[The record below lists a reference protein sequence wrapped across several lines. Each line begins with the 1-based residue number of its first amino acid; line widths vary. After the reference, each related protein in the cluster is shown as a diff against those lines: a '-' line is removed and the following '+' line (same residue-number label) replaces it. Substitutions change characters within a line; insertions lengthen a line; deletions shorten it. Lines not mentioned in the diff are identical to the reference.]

1 MVRHPRLNDEPMEQE
16 STFDLEA
23 ISAPDMS
30 RYGPPGRAEISP
42 MGQYFR
48 DVRRYPLLSHAR
60 EIELAQHIQEDGRTW
75 REQLTEHLLHIP
87 LLLACRSRLR
97 RRAMSVSA
105 IWDGD
110 SPPPLE
116 EVLGTLNTL
125 QRLRCEMRRLI
136 PPGTRRQAETDVLHQ
151 ALLLRR
157 DMQALL
163 AAWSWPAVFLY
174 QAWNRFDTAMATTS
188 PRRQCRQ
195 VRRYISTLGYRL
207 EELRTVWRALS
218 YVHAGVERAKQEMI
232 TRNLR
237 LVISVAREFSHTGLP
252 LTDLIQEGNIGLM
265 RAVEKFD
272 YRRNLKFST
281 YAIWWIKQAMRRAIF
296 EQATLIRIPEYM
308 YDSVRR
314 VNRSQQSLTGE
325 LGRTP
330 SAHEIAQHLDMPV
343 GRVERSLEL
352 VREPVSLDRP
362 LADDTSHT
370 LGDVLADVQAHT
382 SQEVLVHQ
390 ALIAQTHRA
399 LESLTPREA
408 EVLRRRYGLHG
419 KPGETLR
426 QIGEDLHLSHER
438 VRQIEAEALSK
449 LRHQSATLRV
459 FLEA

>member
-1 MVRHPRLNDEPMEQE
+1 
-16 STFDLEA
+16 
-23 ISAPDMS
+23 
-30 RYGPPGRAEISP
+30 

-60 EIELAQHIQEDGRTW
+60 EIELAQHIQEDGRQW

-97 RRAMSVSA
+97 RGAMPVSA
-105 IWDGD
+105 IWSGE
-110 SPPPLE
+110 SPPLLP
-116 EVLGTLNTL
+116 EVLRTLDLL

-136 PPGTRRQAETDVLHQ
+136 PPGARRQASADILHQ
-151 ALLLRR
+151 AMRLRQ

-163 AAWSWPAVFLY
+163 AEWAWQPTFLY

-188 PRRQCRQ
+188 LSRQCRQ
-195 VRRYISTLGYRL
+195 ARRYLSTLGYGM
-207 EELRTVWRALS
+207 EELRTIWRSLS
-218 YVHAGVERAKQEMI
+218 YIHAGVERAKQEMI

-296 EQATLIRIPEYM
+296 EQAALIRVPEYM

-352 VREPVSLDRP
+352 VREPISLDRP
-362 LADDTSHT
+362 LTDETSHT
-370 LGDVLADVQAHT
+370 LGDILADMQALS
-382 SQEVLVHQ
+382 SQELLAHQ

-438 VRQIEAEALSK
+438 IRQIEAEALSK

-459 FLEA
+459 FLEP

>member
-1 MVRHPRLNDEPMEQE
+1 
-16 STFDLEA
+16 
-23 ISAPDMS
+23 
-30 RYGPPGRAEISP
+30 
-42 MGQYFR
+42 
-48 DVRRYPLLSHAR
+48 
-60 EIELAQHIQEDGRTW
+60 LAT
-75 REQLTEHLLHIP
+75 
-87 LLLACRSRLR
+87 
-97 RRAMSVSA
+97 
-105 IWDGD
+105 
-110 SPPPLE
+110 
-116 EVLGTLNTL
+116 
-125 QRLRCEMRRLI
+125 
-136 PPGTRRQAETDVLHQ
+136 
-151 ALLLRR
+151 
-157 DMQALL
+157 
-163 AAWSWPAVFLY
+163 WSWQPAFLY

-188 PRRQCRQ
+188 PTRQCRQ

-207 EELRTVWRALS
+207 EELRTMWRTLS

-314 VNRSQQSLTGE
+314 VNKSQQSLTGE

-382 SQEVLVHQ
+382 SQEVLAHQ
-390 ALIAQTHRA
+390 ALIAHTHRA

-459 FLEA
+459 FLES